1 MNESAEGNHMCFG
14 CSPHN
19 PIGFKLSFKLEGNVC
34 RATFTAEKEYQG
46 WSGYMHGGLI
56 ATLLDET
63 MANWLWLNN
72 IRSMTA
78 EMTTRFSLA
87 VPINVPLTVE
97 SERTGGKGRL
107 FIMEGRL
114 ILPDGR
120 IAARA
125 TAKFLRLKPGDSV
138 LQGLE

>member
-1 MNESAEGNHMCFG
+1 MTESAEGNHMCFG

-19 PIGFKLSFKLEGNVC
+19 PIGFKLNFELVDNVC
-34 RATFTAEKEYQG
+34 RTTFIAEGNYQG

-72 IRSMTA
+72 IRTMTA

-87 VPINVPLTVE
+87 VPVNVPLVVE
-97 SERTGGKGRL
+97 SEKISGRGRL

-120 IAARA
+120 VAARA

>member
-1 MNESAEGNHMCFG
+1 MTESAKGNHMCFG
-14 CSPHN
+14 CSPDN

-34 RATFTAEKEYQG
+34 RTTFIAGEEYQG
-46 WSGYMHGGLI
+46 WKGFMHGGLI

-72 IRSMTA
+72 IHSMTA

-87 VPINVPLTVE
+87 VPVNVPLIIE
-97 SERTGGKGRL
+97 SEKTGGKGRL

-125 TAKFLRLKPGDSV
+125 KAKFLELKPGDSV
-138 LQGLE
+138 VEGY